1 MFQRTSWSGPP
12 ATKRGG
18 GRTLVPRLYIFQNF
32 SEPKIIIILQ
42 RSRTRNGK
50 YIDQIRPSCH
60 HCLRFKFKD
69 DVCISQIE
77 QYFSNYTNFMK
88 RTDLTGIF
96 IYNQSLID
104 KNLVLLGSFWI
115 TQMIGKS
122 VIALRMILR
131 D

>member
-1 MFQRTSWSGPP
+1 M
-12 ATKRGG
+12 
-18 GRTLVPRLYIFQNF
+18 
-32 SEPKIIIILQ
+32 
-42 RSRTRNGK
+42 
-50 YIDQIRPSCH
+50 
-60 HCLRFKFKD
+60 
-69 DVCISQIE
+69 CISQIE

-96 IYNQSLID
+96 ILQSILID